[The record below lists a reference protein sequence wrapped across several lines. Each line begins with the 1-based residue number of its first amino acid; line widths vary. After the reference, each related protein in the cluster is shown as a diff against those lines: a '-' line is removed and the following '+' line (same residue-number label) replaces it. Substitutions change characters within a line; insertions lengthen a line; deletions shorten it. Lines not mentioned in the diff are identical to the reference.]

1 MASDQA
7 KSDTFNICITDEGGI
22 DSKCSNNPVMSDRL
36 STLHRTK
43 HRILRRTDSLRIII
57 GSMVIMI
64 RTPKGIFS
72 SFRPYYPKV
81 TFLVFER
88 CEKSALVAKTER

>member
-1 MASDQA
+1 MVTDQA
-7 KSDTFNICITDEGGI
+7 KRELFYICITDEGGI

-64 RTPKGIFS
+64 RTPKGIF
-72 SFRPYYPKV
+72 FRPYHPKV

-88 CEKSALVAKTER
+88 CEKSALVAKNER